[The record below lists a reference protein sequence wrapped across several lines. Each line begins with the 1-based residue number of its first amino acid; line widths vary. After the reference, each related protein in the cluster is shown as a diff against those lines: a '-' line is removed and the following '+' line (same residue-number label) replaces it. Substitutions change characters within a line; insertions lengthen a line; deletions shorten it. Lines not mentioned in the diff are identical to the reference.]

1 MKLGTMMAIF
11 DAAGSPHTCERP
23 LRGLHASYIPN
34 IVVRTHTN
42 QRAWFYDDLILK
54 GIVLLHCMSVRDEER
69 CGGGLHNLAKV
80 QSLLGPALGKNIFIY
95 SITTDPVN
103 DTPAALDR
111 IAEKYQARNG
121 WLFLSGQPAELKS
134 LRERLFTHGGGHDC
148 SMSLLRY
155 GNEKAGLWGGTPIT
169 SSPESIVERI
179 SWITPRVQASEGYTR
194 GGPPELAE

>member
-1 MKLGTMMAIF
+1 MAVF
-11 DAAGSPHTCERP
+11 DAAGSLHTCARP

-54 GIVLLHCMSVRDEER
+54 GIVLVHCMSVRDEES
-69 CGGGLHNLAKV
+69 CASLHTLAKV

-95 SITTDPVN
+95 SITTDPAN
-103 DTPAALDR
+103 DTPAALSR
-111 IAEKYQARNG
+111 IAEKYRAGDG
-121 WLFLSGQPAELKS
+121 WLFLSGQPRELQS

-155 GNEKAGLWGGTPIT
+155 GNERAGLWGGTPIT
-169 SSPESIVERI
+169 SNPESIVERI
-179 SWITPRVQASEGYTR
+179 SWITPREHASGGYTR
-194 GGPPELAE
+194 GGPPELVE

>member
-54 GIVLLHCMSVRDEER
+54 GIVLVHCISVRDEES
-69 CGGGLHNLAKV
+69 CGSLRNLAKV

-103 DTPAALDR
+103 DTPAALSR
-111 IAEKYQARNG
+111 IAEKYQARDG
-121 WLFLSGQPAELKS
+121 WLFLSGQPVELQS

-155 GNEKAGLWGGTPIT
+155 GNEQAGLWGGTPIT

-179 SWITPRVQASEGYTR
+179 SWIIPREHASGGYIR

>member
-34 IVVRTHTN
+34 IIVRTHTN

-54 GIVLLHCMSVRDEER
+54 GIVLVHCMSVRDEES
-69 CGGGLHNLAKV
+69 CGNLRTLAKV
-80 QSLLGPALGKNIFIY
+80 QSLLGPALGKNTFIY

-103 DTPAALDR
+103 DTCAALGR
-111 IAEKYQARNG
+111 IAEKYKARDG
-121 WLFLSGQPAELKS
+121 WLFLTGQPAELKS
-134 LRERLFTHGGGHDC
+134 LRERLFTRGGGHDC
-148 SMSLLRY
+148 SMNLLRY
-155 GNEKAGLWGGTPIT
+155 GNEQAGLWGGTPIT
-169 SSPESIVERI
+169 NSPESIVERI
-179 SWITPRVQASEGYTR
+179 SWITPREHASGGYTR